1 MVPLGVKL
9 SIHELDT
16 DTWGETN
23 DFGLLPME
31 KRKHAIQ
38 RDAYV
43 Y

>member
-1 MVPLGVKL
+1 MVPLDIRL
-9 SIHELDT
+9 SIRVLDT
-16 DTWGETN
+16 STRGETD